1 MISLHAIGRPNAPA
15 SFGWTE
21 ADTMLYA
28 LGVGAGQT
36 GDPNELRF
44 TTDNSAGVHLV
55 AIPSMIVA
63 MVQRYAPKPDYG
75 EVQLADVIHGEQEL
89 IVHKRIPVAGR
100 AEVATTI
107 EGIYD
112 QGKAA
117 VALVVGQVRSVDDN
131 ELIAETRLTAFI
143 RNEGGFGGQRFVSR
157 GAPLPDSPPDLR
169 LPLTTRPEQ
178 ALVYRLSGDRNPL
191 HSDPVFATDAGFD
204 RPILHGLCTY
214 GAALRRMLVDLPD
227 MDLDNFHSMFARF
240 SKPVFP
246 GDALVVEVW
255 TGADVRFRVIN
266 DAGEVVLDRG
276 CLT

>member
-1 MISLHAIGRPNAPA
+1 MISLHAVGRPNDPA
-15 SFGWTE
+15 SFSWTE
-21 ADTMLYA
+21 ADTVLYA

-44 TTDNSAGVHLV
+44 ATDDCAGVQLV

-63 MVQRYAPKPDYG
+63 LVQRYAPKPDYG
-75 EVQLADVIHGEQEL
+75 DVHLADVIHGEQEL
-89 IVHKRIPVAGR
+89 IVHRPIPAAGR
-100 AEVATTI
+100 AEVRTTI

-157 GAPLPDSPPDLR
+157 GAPLPDGPADLR

-191 HSDPVFATDAGFD
+191 HSDPIFARDAGFD

-214 GAALRRMLVDLPD
+214 GAALRRMLLEVPGAGLE
-227 MDLDNFHSMFARF
+227 NFHSMFARF

-246 GDALVVEVW
+246 GDALVIEVW
-255 TGADVRFRVIN
+255 TGVDIRFRVVN

-276 CLT
+276 CLA

>member
-1 MISLHAIGRPNAPA
+1 MISLHAVGMPNDPA
-15 SFGWTE
+15 SFSWTE

-36 GDPNELRF
+36 GDPYELRF
-44 TTDNSAGVHLV
+44 TTDNSAGVQPV
-55 AIPSMIVA
+55 AIPSMVVA
-63 MVQRYAPKPDYG
+63 MVQRHAPKPDYG
-75 EVQLADVIHGEQEL
+75 DVDLADVIHGEQEL
-89 IVHKRIPVAGR
+89 IVHRPIPVAGR
-100 AEVATTI
+100 AEVRTTI

-117 VALVVGQVRSVDDN
+117 VALVVGQVRSLEDN

-157 GAPLPDSPPDLR
+157 GAPLPDSRPDFR

-191 HSDPVFATDAGFD
+191 HSDPLFARAAGFD

-214 GAALRRMLVDLPD
+214 GAALRRMLVDVPD
-227 MDLDNFHSMFARF
+227 VDLDDFGSMFARF

-255 TGADVRFRVIN
+255 TGADIRFRVIN

-276 CLT
+276 CVA